1 MNKTLRNK
9 ALKDVNRLITATLN
23 GENWAAP
30 DGYFAVA
37 YNIYDGYKVKKDQYI
52 PDGKP
57 DLNAVLASNSEYVG
71 ADVVDFLPTGI
82 DGTNRPDVN
91 RITSGDNYWDVN
103 ADYYNLIKNIY
114 PDAKLY
120 VDKTGYN
127 FTPVEVKQ
135 DNTLVAVIMPLK
147 R

>member
-9 ALKDVNRLITATLN
+9 ALRDVNRLITATLN
-23 GENWAAP
+23 GEDWCTP
-30 DGYFAVA
+30 DGHFAIA
-37 YNIYDGYKVKKDQYI
+37 YPIYEGYRVKKDQTI
-52 PDGKP
+52 PDIKP
-57 DLNAVLASNSEYVG
+57 DLSAVLANNSEYVG

-82 DGTNRPDVN
+82 DGTNRPDVY
-91 RITSGDNYWDVN
+91 RITSGDHHWDVN
-103 ADYYNLIKNIY
+103 VDYYDLIKNIY
-114 PDAKLY
+114 PDHTVH

-127 FTPVEVKQ
+127 YTPIEVKQ